1 MLNLEK
7 QMCMKNYDFLQ
18 RNDEELY
25 DWAGNFINIFDH
37 YLVKLTPKLK
47 EETSVKLFNM
57 SYKELSELIEVTKNY
72 RQAFDGYNEKMTQA
86 DIQKSEKEKARENMK
101 SLVNKRIELL
111 KKSAIENPEIG
122 RKLDILEEPETTN
135 S

>member
-1 MLNLEK
+1 MLNLKK
-7 QMCMKNYDFLQ
+7 QMCMKNYEFLQ
-18 RNDEELY
+18 RNDDELY

-47 EETSVKLFNM
+47 EETSVKLFHM

-86 DIQKSEKEKARENMK
+86 DIQKSEKERARENMK
-101 SLVNKRIELL
+101 SLVNKRIDLL

-122 RKLDILEEPETTN
+122 RKLDILEESETTN

>member
-1 MLNLEK
+1 
-7 QMCMKNYDFLQ
+7 MKNYDFLQ

-86 DIQKSEKEKARENMK
+86 DIQKSEKVRARENMK

-111 KKSAIENPEIG
+111 KKSAIENPDIG
-122 RKLDILEEPETTN
+122 RKLDILEESETTN